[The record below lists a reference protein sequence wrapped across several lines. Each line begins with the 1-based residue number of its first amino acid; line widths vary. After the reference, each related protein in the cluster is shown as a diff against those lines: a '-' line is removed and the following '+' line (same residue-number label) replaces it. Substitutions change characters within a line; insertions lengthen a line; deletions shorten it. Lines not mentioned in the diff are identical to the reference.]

1 MDVLEG
7 LALGNIEGNNG
18 SNSPAVIRISDS
30 SEAFLSSSVP
40 DLIFDRL
47 ALDKCGFS
55 CELNSYGG
63 LGIHIEGVV
72 DEAGEKVGLSNSG
85 VSYHDYLKQEIKLLL
100 PAHAQ

>member
-7 LALGNIEGNNG
+7 LALGNIEGNNCP
-18 SNSPAVIRISDS
+18 NSPAVVRISDG

-40 DLIFDRL
+40 DLIFDGL

-55 CELNSYGG
+55 CELDSDGG
-63 LGIHIEGVV
+63 FGIHIEGVV

-85 VSYHDYLKQEIKLLL
+85 VSNHDYLEQEIKFLLS
-100 PAHAQ
+100 AHAQ